1 MSLHPKYKNIVYF
14 SVRLTCHFANVLSKL
29 TIGSIGKMSVTWS
42 RQCFGGIRVWCRNYV
57 IAKHKINRSRITNVD
72 HRLQLKAPKV

>member
-1 MSLHPKYKNIVYF
+1 MSMSLHPKYKNIVYF

-42 RQCFGGIRVWCRNYV
+42 RQCFGGIRV
-57 IAKHKINRSRITNVD
+57 
-72 HRLQLKAPKV
+72 